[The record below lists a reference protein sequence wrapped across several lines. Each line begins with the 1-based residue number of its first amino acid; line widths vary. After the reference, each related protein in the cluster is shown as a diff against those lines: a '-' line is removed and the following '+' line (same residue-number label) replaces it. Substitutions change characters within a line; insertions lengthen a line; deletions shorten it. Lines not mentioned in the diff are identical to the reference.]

1 MGRHVKMV
9 DERFEENVKIR
20 APKDNFIERL
30 QQASGEIDSIK
41 TSFSKGMEE
50 LSRVQSMLSVD
61 GITRMTSMLQSFEEQ
76 LSDAERRREE
86 ATEGARRFSQELD
99 KEKERL
105 VKLWDAYKGQ
115 EENLAASERHI
126 AELETQ
132 MHDAQQRHVA
142 FERDANSRLQ
152 TLTHKLEDRERDVQ
166 QIEDLRAQAL
176 KFDTIRHQFEENVEH
191 MRSELTSKDDV
202 IRSLERRVNDLKE
215 LEQFAG
221 FKARFEDTA
230 AELEKEKERLTKL
243 FHLYEET
250 ESENKELK
258 SEVMKWQDW
267 FTANED
273 LFTRLSTS
281 VETLRQK
288 KPTSTVEMPE
298 LTEIEPPAASQP
310 MPESPESRRKRRLHL
325 RK

>member
-1 MGRHVKMV
+1 MV

-50 LSRVQSMLSVD
+50 LSRVQSMLTVD
-61 GITRMTSMLQSFEEQ
+61 GITKMTTMMQTFEEQ
-76 LSDAERRREE
+76 ISEAERRRDE
-86 ATEGARRFSQELD
+86 AAEGARRYSQELD

-105 VKLWDAYKGQ
+105 VKLWDAYKSQ

-132 MHDAQQRHVA
+132 LHDVQQRHTA
-142 FERDANSRLQ
+142 FERDATSRLQ
-152 TLTHKLEDRERDVQ
+152 TLSHKLEERERDVQ
-166 QIEDLRAQAL
+166 QVEDLRQQAL
-176 KFDTIRHQFEENVEH
+176 KFDTIHRQLEENVEH
-191 MRSELTSKDDV
+191 MRSDLTTKDDV
-202 IRSLERRVNDLKE
+202 IRSLERQVNELKE

-221 FKARFEDTA
+221 FKAKFEDTS
-230 AELEKEKERLTKL
+230 AELDKEKERLTKL

-267 FTANED
+267 FSANED

-281 VETLRQK
+281 VETLRQS
-288 KPTSTVEMPE
+288 KPSSMVEMPE
-298 LTEIEPPAASQP
+298 LTEVEPPAASP
-310 MPESPESRRKRRLHL
+310 KTPEEPEPRPKRRLHF